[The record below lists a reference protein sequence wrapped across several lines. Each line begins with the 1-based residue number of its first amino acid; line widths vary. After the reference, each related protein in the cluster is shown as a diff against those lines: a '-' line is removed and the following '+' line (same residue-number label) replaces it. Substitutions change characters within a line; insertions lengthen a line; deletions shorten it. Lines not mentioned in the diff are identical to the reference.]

1 MFIGCDDMNNLR
13 LARIAKRMTQA
24 EVANYIGL
32 TQSSY
37 SWWESGR
44 TKIDSTSLARLAE
57 LFGVTTDYLL
67 GVEQKKEPATI
78 SDDGLPDLDRE
89 LISMLCQLSPDD
101 CRRVKDFVAGIE
113 SARRE

>member
-1 MFIGCDDMNNLR
+1 MTRIKELR
-13 LARIAKRMTQA
+13 TSK
-24 EVANYIGL
+24 GL
-32 TQSSY
+32 KQI
-37 SWWESGR
+37 E
-44 TKIDSTSLARLAE
+44 LAE
-57 LFGVTTDYLL
+57 LLNIKQNTLSDWERDKNEPDINALVKMSHIFSVTVDYLL
-67 GVEQKKEPATI
+67 GAEEQKEPATI